1 MKLIQRLSS
10 VALAAALSL
19 SAASTAAAAD
29 DYKLNVGVQ
38 TWTLRNMNFDQV
50 VAFAR
55 KHGVTHLQMISKHI
69 NPKGDWNEIKRK
81 KKVLDD
87 NGLVCYT
94 FGVNGTSL
102 DKEDNR
108 KLFEFAKFM
117 GCEIVVVEPRD
128 FKIFENLEELVKE
141 YDIKVAIHNHGLTST
156 YGNPDVVRNVIKHL
170 DKRIGVCLDTGWITA
185 AGYDAGKEFKKYN
198 GRVYDIHLKDKTLK
212 KTEGYRDVYLDVE
225 VGTGDANFKGLFREL
240 KKANW
245 PGVLAIE
252 TDNGKLA
259 ADPDTPVGAALKFVE
274 ANKP

>member
-19 SAASTAAAAD
+19 SVASTAAAAD
-29 DYKLNVGVQ
+29 NYQLNVGVQ
-38 TWTLRNMNFDQV
+38 TWTLRNMDFDQV
-50 VAFAR
+50 VAFAK

-69 NPKGDWNEIKRK
+69 NPKGDWDEIKRK
-81 KKVLDD
+81 KKVLED

-108 KLFEFAKFM
+108 KLFEFAKYM
-117 GCEIVVVEPRD
+117 GCKIVVVEPRD

-141 YDIKVAIHNHGLTST
+141 YDIKVAIHNHGLTSM

-185 AGYDAGKEFKKYN
+185 AGYDAAKEFKKYD

-212 KTEGYRDVYLDVE
+212 KAEGYRDVYLDVE
-225 VGTGDANFKGLFREL
+225 VGTGDANFKGLFKEL

-252 TDNGKLA
+252 TDNGMLA
-259 ADPDTPVGAALKFVE
+259 ANPDKPVGAALKFVK

>member
-19 SAASTAAAAD
+19 SVASTAAAAD
-29 DYKLNVGVQ
+29 NYQLNVGVQ
-38 TWTLRNMNFDQV
+38 TWTLRNMDFDQV
-50 VAFAR
+50 VAFAK

-69 NPKGDWNEIKRK
+69 NPKGDWDEIKRK
-81 KKVLDD
+81 KKVLED

-108 KLFEFAKFM
+108 KLFEFAKYM
-117 GCEIVVVEPRD
+117 GCKIVVVEPRD

-141 YDIKVAIHNHGLTST
+141 YDIKVAIHNHGLTSM

-185 AGYDAGKEFKKYN
+185 AGYDAAKEFKKYD
-198 GRVYDIHLKDKTLK
+198 GRVYDIHLKDKKLE
-212 KTEGYRDVYLDVE
+212 KTKGYRDVYLDVE
-225 VGTGDANFKGLFREL
+225 VGTGDANFKGLFKEL

>member
-19 SAASTAAAAD
+19 SVASTAAAAD
-29 DYKLNVGVQ
+29 NYQLNVGVQ
-38 TWTLRNMNFDQV
+38 TWTLRNMDFDQV
-50 VAFAR
+50 VAFAK

-69 NPKGDWNEIKRK
+69 NPKGDWDEIKRK
-81 KKVLDD
+81 KKVLED

-108 KLFEFAKFM
+108 KLFEFAKYM
-117 GCEIVVVEPRD
+117 GCKIVVVEPRD

-141 YDIKVAIHNHGLTST
+141 YDIKVAIHNHGLTSM

-185 AGYDAGKEFKKYN
+185 AGYDAAKEFKKYD

-212 KTEGYRDVYLDVE
+212 KAEGYRDVHLDVE
-225 VGTGDANFKGLFREL
+225 VGTGDANFKGLFKEL

-252 TDNGKLA
+252 TDNGMLA
-259 ADPDTPVGAALKFVE
+259 ANPDKPVGAALKFVK